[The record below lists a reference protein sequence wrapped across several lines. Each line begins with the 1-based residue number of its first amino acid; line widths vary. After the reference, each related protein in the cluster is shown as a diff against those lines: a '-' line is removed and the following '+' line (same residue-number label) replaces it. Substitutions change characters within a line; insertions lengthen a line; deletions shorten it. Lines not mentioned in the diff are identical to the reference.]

1 MFEKILDHVR
11 DYVSAQGTAYD
22 SVLISHINGAL
33 FTLLQLG
40 VLTTYVPVTVDTKW
54 TDLVIT
60 NPQFIEIIK
69 IIISLRVKV
78 VFDSTASQQTVLF
91 DQITEYESRLIV
103 ATDIAPLV

>member
-1 MFEKILDHVR
+1 MYEKILDHVR
-11 DYVSAQGTAYD
+11 DFVSVQGTSYD
-22 SVLISHINGAL
+22 SMLIMHINSAL

-40 VLTTYVPVTVDTKW
+40 VLTSYIAITADTKW

-69 IIISLRVKV
+69 TIVSLRVKV
-78 VFDSTASQQTVLF
+78 VFDSTASQQQILF
-91 DQITEYESRLIV
+91 EQITEFESRLIV